1 MDFIQA
7 LNLASTGEI
16 LIMVAINYAV
26 NQAIKQG
33 NFHNKY
39 MPWISMAV
47 GAVIGVV
54 AMLVSKDSNY
64 LGGAI
69 TGLLVGGFTSGL
81 FDGFKGLSKTAFGTT
96 APEQVDP
103 PKTAELNKPTAT
115 PMGATEYKGNDADGH

>member
-33 NFHNKY
+33 NFHNKW
-39 MPWISMAV
+39 MPWISMAI
-47 GAVIGVV
+47 GAIIGVISMV
-54 AMLVSKDSNY
+54 VSKDGNY
-64 LGGAI
+64 MGGAV

-81 FDGFKGLSKTAFGTT
+81 FDGFKGLSKTSFGTT
-96 APEQVDP
+96 APVQVDAP
-103 PKTAELNKPTAT
+103 TTEELNKPTAT
-115 PMGATEYKGNDADGH
+115 QPGAQEYKGNDADGH